1 MEGLQMKCNVKYV
14 VTIRWKHLGTR
25 EYTFDSFHDAYEAIC
40 NVYGMHP
47 DIKITCKTER
57 RN

>member
-1 MEGLQMKCNVKYV
+1 MKCNVKYV

-40 NVYGMHP
+40 NVYSMHP